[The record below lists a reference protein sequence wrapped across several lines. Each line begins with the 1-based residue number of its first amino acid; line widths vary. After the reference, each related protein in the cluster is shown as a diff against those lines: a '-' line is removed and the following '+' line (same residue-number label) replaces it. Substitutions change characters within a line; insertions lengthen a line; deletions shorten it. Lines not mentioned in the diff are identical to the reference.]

1 MAMRYALVFAA
12 LILVATGCTSEEET
26 GAAIGSGIGALA
38 GNLIDGKQLT
48 IYTGDVRTL
57 SRRV

>member
-12 LILVATGCTSEEET
+12 LILVATGCASQEKT

-38 GNLIDGKQLT
+38 GNLIDGKQLS
-48 IYTGDVRTL
+48 IDTGHVRAL